1 MYINDVVTAVE
12 TDEFKNAEKGKFVE
26 FNQGIKAAVSEGA
39 VIKTF
44 VFESL
49 DSLMP
54 LAEPWIR

>member
-12 TDEFKNAEKGKFVE
+12 ADEFKNVEKGKFVE